1 MSLPKPRAGREDS
14 DIQEPDEEVN
24 EQEIRLTMKRGT
36 IIFAI
41 VIMMVATGMTGT
53 CFALGWPTPGAV
65 ITTTGKVGN
74 YVQKKQK
81 KNQAKPLMAAGNTS
95 QLIDAKKA
103 AITGNLKGARDLFR
117 SYVTNYHGDPVGYYE
132 LARIELILKNPAEA
146 VSLAQKAV
154 GLNPERIWYQ
164 LFLAELYQIS
174 GKPVDAIPIYEKVVQ
189 DNPENPDYQYQLA
202 ALYLQSEKFTEA
214 IAIYDRIEEET
225 GVSEE
230 VSLQKQ
236 KIYLHLNDLVNAE
249 KEVRKLITAFP
260 GESKYQAILAEFYLA
275 NNMPEKALATYRKI
289 AETDPEN
296 PYIHMSLADYYRKTG
311 DKEKAFEELKL
322 GFSNPHLDIDAKVTI
337 LLSFY
342 SVNEIYNNL
351 KDQAFALANILITT
365 HPNDPK
371 AWSIYGDF
379 LTQDKKYSEARD
391 AFLKVL
397 AFDSTRYAVWE
408 QVLRLDL
415 QESRYDHLLNY
426 GKRAINLFPDQ
437 PVPYLFAGLA
447 ALQLK
452 QNENA
457 LKLFRS
463 GASLVADNDEL
474 LSQFYMYEGD
484 ACHALKNEDEA
495 FKAYEKSLKLKND
508 NSYVLN
514 NYAYYLS
521 VKGIELEKAAGMAQ
535 KAVILDPENASFQDT
550 YGWVFFKQGKYAE
563 AEEWIRKAVENKEE
577 PSPEVLEHYGDVQF
591 KLGNQTK
598 AVEYWIKAKGKGE
611 GSEKLGKK
619 IAEKKYFP

>member
-1 MSLPKPRAGREDS
+1 MLKPHAGREDS
-14 DIQEPDEEVN
+14 DIQEPDEEGN
-24 EQEIRLTMKRGT
+24 EQEIRLTMKRET

-41 VIMMVATGMTGT
+41 VIVMVATAMTGT
-53 CFALGWPTPGAV
+53 CFASGWLTPGPV

-74 YVQKKQK
+74 SEQKKQK
-81 KNQAKPLMAAGNTS
+81 KNQAKPVMAAGNTS

-117 SYVTNYHGDPVGYYE
+117 NYVTNYPGDPVGYYE
-132 LARIELILKNPAEA
+132 LARIEVILKNPAEA
-146 VSLAQKAV
+146 VNLAKKAV
-154 GLNPERIWYQ
+154 ELNPERIWYQ
-164 LFLAELYQIS
+164 LFLAEMYQIS

-214 IAIYDRIEEET
+214 IAIYDRLEEET

-249 KEVRKLITAFP
+249 KEVQKLIAAFP

-275 NNMPEKALATYRKI
+275 NNMSEKALATYLKI

-322 GFSNPHLDIDAKVTI
+322 GFSNPNLDIDDKVTI

-351 KDQAFALANILITT
+351 KDQAFALANILINT
-365 HPNDPK
+365 HPTDPK

-397 AFDSTRYAVWE
+397 TFDSTRYAVWE

-426 GKRAINLFPDQ
+426 GKRAIELFPDQ
-437 PVPYLFAGLA
+437 PVPFLFTGLA

-457 LKLFRS
+457 LTLFRS

-474 LSQFYMYEGD
+474 LAQFYMYEGD

-508 NSYVLN
+508 NAYVLN

-521 VKGIELEKAAGMAQ
+521 VKGVELEKAAGMAQ

-563 AEEWIRKAVENKEE
+563 AEEWIRKAVESKEE
-577 PSPEVLEHYGDVQF
+577 PSSEVLEHYGDVQF
-591 KLGNQTK
+591 KLGNHAK

-619 IAEKKYFP
+619 IAEKKYLP